1 MRKLLTCLS
10 MSAVVASPVF
20 ASTIDFSNQDFQTKY
35 VDVSASGCNNS
46 FGTSLQQDLDA
57 DPIIAT
63 VSAKYDLEPLSPTY
77 NTGNAYVTAKSAHG
91 QILSDTLSPLGVE
104 GIYAFGA
111 WHNPG
116 VQATINGHSYSVYRV
131 SFFTN
136 GDSTSEWIS
145 NGNQIISFTNP
156 DNTDYACPVYSR
168 PQNTAAT
175 RQLTQI

>member
-35 VDVSASGCNNS
+35 VDVSANGCNNN

-57 DPIIAT
+57 DPITAT
-63 VSAKYDLEPLSPTY
+63 VSANYDTAL
-77 NTGNAYVTAKSAHG
+77 NMGNVGVIAKSAHG